1 MLCLVLLIVV
11 VETCAT
17 IATFMV
23 VVVGVIVAVAVVILI
38 LLAFVRIRCSL
49 VIGIVRVFSFRDDWL
64 ILILGNSF
72 LHHVFQRPPHL
83 IHLTKL
89 IFN

>member
-1 MLCLVLLIVV
+1 VLSLVLLIVV
-11 VETCAT
+11 VETRAA
-17 IATFMV
+17 IATFM

-72 LHHVFQRPPHL
+72 LHHIFQLPPHL

>member
-1 MLCLVLLIVV
+1 VLYLILLIVV

-23 VVVGVIVAVAVVILI
+23 VVGVIVAVTVVILI
-38 LLAFVRIRCSL
+38 LLAFVRIRSSL
-49 VIGIVRVFSFRDDWL
+49 VIGIVRVFPFSYDWL

-72 LHHVFQRPPHL
+72 LHHIFQ
-83 IHLTKL
+83 
-89 IFN
+89 

>member
-1 MLCLVLLIVV
+1 MELNLILLIVV

-23 VVVGVIVAVAVVILI
+23 VVGVIVAVTVVILI
-38 LLAFVRIRCSL
+38 LLAFVRIRSSL
-49 VIGIVRVFSFRDDWL
+49 VIGIVRVFPFSDDWL

-72 LHHVFQRPPHL
+72 LHHVFQ
-83 IHLTKL
+83 
-89 IFN
+89 